1 MNAIKKCNYLHS
13 RKGGK
18 RKIRSTFNETKM
30 GGKIKEKQKKDQ
42 HARRENWGKEKEHL
56 IPTGTN
62 AKPLLR
68 ARDSWNYASHLY
80 HLFRSISSQVNKL
93 GRLKIRGKINT
104 RGEKERKKWI
114 RGSCKMGCGVTGRN
128 RWKSKNNGEREKKR
142 GWKEG
147 TKKTKKWHE
156 IIKRRTRR
164 KRTLK
169 DVDDDERGPDK
180 RKKKWRKG
188 GMKRVR
194 YQIEDAER
202 DATVFEF
209 LNPASTERK
218 RRFWQRK
225 EKNNRKTKK
234 RKEKNTKKKKKTWK
248 IERKGKMKRK
258 T

>member
-30 GGKIKEKQKKDQ
+30 GGKIQEKQKKDQ

-180 RKKKWRKG
+180 GRKKKKKG
-188 GMKRVR
+188 GNEKSKISNWRCWKGCNCLWILESSINGTKETFLIEKR
-194 YQIEDAER
+194 
-202 DATVFEF
+202 
-209 LNPASTERK
+209 
-218 RRFWQRK
+218 
-225 EKNNRKTKK
+225 KNNRKTKK
-234 RKEKNTKKKKKTWK
+234 RKEKNTKKKKKLEK
-248 IERKGKMKRK
+248 
-258 T
+258 